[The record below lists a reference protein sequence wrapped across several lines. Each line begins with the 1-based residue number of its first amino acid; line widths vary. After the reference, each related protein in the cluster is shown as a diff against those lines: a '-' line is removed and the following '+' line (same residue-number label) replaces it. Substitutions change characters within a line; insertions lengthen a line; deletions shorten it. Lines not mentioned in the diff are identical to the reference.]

1 MCGRYQLKNTQAL
14 REAMAKIGAVT
25 PYEFAQRFN
34 VAPSQEMPVVVNRG
48 SIEVAPMR
56 WGFVP
61 FWDKSEKPKLAP
73 INARSEEA
81 LTKGMFK
88 QSIQKRRCL
97 IPADGFFEWRRISDN
112 LKQPFSI
119 GLRGARPFFVA
130 GIYENKT
137 DLRPDTYLLFT
148 TGPNEL
154 MERIHNRMPVILTE
168 EQAKGWIEPGEM
180 SSERFAQFCRPYPS
194 EDMEAVPVSSVVN
207 NARFDAPECVAPLT
221 EGA

>member
-14 REAMAKIGAVT
+14 HEAMERVGASSA
-25 PYEFAQRFN
+25 YEFARRFN
-34 VAPSQEMPVVVNRG
+34 AAPSQEMPVVVNR
-48 SIEVAPMR
+48 SVPQVAPMR

-81 LTKGMFK
+81 MSKSMFK

-97 IPADGFFEWRRISDN
+97 IPADGFYEWLRVSDK

-119 GLRGARPFFVA
+119 GLKGARPFFIA

-168 EQAKGWIEPGEM
+168 EQAKSWIEPGEM
-180 SSERFAQFCRPYPS
+180 SSQRFAELCRPYPAA
-194 EDMEAVPVSSVVN
+194 EMEAVPVSTVVN
-207 NARFDAPECVAPLT
+207 NARFDGPECVASIT
-221 EGA
+221 DGA